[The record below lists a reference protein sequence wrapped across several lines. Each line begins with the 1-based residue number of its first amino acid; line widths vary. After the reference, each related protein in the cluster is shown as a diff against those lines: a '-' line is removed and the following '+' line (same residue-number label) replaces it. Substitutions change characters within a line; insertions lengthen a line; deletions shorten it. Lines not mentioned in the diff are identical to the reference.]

1 MKLVP
6 LTNENPKRK
15 MKMIITENQF
25 RTLAENVLSLQEE
38 NQINNTHLIKKNTNA
53 KKK

>member
-6 LTNENPKRK
+6 LANENPRRK
-15 MKMIITENQF
+15 KLMIITENQF
-25 RTLAENVLSLQEE
+25 RTLAENVLLLQEE
-38 NQINNTHLIKKNTNA
+38 KQIKNTHLIKVNNA